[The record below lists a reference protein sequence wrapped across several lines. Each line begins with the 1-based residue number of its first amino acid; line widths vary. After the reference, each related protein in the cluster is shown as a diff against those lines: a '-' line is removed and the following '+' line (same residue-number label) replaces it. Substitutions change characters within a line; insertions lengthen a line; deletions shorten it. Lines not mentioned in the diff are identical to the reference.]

1 MNLLVLVLCA
11 HNIYLSTHICILWCD
26 IKKNYII
33 EGNLLQKH
41 FRFKCRSFG
50 AGQCIIAHVLI
61 VWLFSQHGW
70 GLHLCCSS
78 WEKSADGT
86 MPPPGSLNSLEPA
99 QRLTKRAQIMITPWC
114 CLHIPP
120 SLDDTSA
127 VQQQLTTK
135 ARWRQ
140 ILVLDPLEWPE
151 SLLPLMGWSTLTAN
165 SYNIYTIW
173 TPPEKSTPDNAAARI
188 TGYQGQKSN
197 LSTKFKIL
205 SSLPN
210 SCW

>member
-1 MNLLVLVLCA
+1 MNLLVLVLRA
-11 HNIYLSTHICILWCD
+11 HNIYVSTDICILWCD
-26 IKKNYII
+26 IKKTYI
-33 EGNLLQKH
+33 EGNLLQQH
-41 FRFKCRSFG
+41 FWFTCRSFG
-50 AGQCIIAHVLI
+50 AGQFIIARVLI

-99 QRLTKRAQIMITPWC
+99 QRLINRDQIMITPWR

-127 VQQQLTTK
+127 VQQQQLTTK

-140 ILVLDPLEWPE
+140 VLVLDPFFRV
-151 SLLPLMGWSTLTAN
+151 T
-165 SYNIYTIW
+165 
-173 TPPEKSTPDNAAARI
+173 RI
-188 TGYQGQKSN
+188 PVTVDGLKYLNGNFLQHLHHSDPTRGE
-197 LSTKFKIL
+197 
-205 SSLPN
+205 
-210 SCW
+210 